1 MNKKN
6 FIKLFA
12 VIISFL
18 LTNTLTVFAETN
30 SAGKTALPEYQQT
43 NYPVNINNNVSAEEK
58 EKLLEKYFNNNNEQ
72 TTSDFDNAKEQ
83 LKKDGYAI
91 VQDTKNPDAWIVSKD
106 INGKKT
112 CLTVYPFDE
121 NGETTINVENIKN
134 IFNTYTDL
142 TRAGYTVNCSE
153 KTKLD
158 YYSSLGQE
166 GQDYIQLTT
175 NDWTISKGQAEVTLS
190 YSDDNGETI
199 SLNKINETFK
209 FEEAKEQLKKDGYT
223 IVQDTKNPDA
233 WIVSK
238 DINGKTICLT
248 IYPFD
253 ENKTTT
259 INVKNIKNIFNT
271 YKDLTKAGYTVNCSG
286 KTKLAYYSSLDKK
299 GENYIQITANNWT
312 ISKGQTKVTIS
323 YFDDNGEKNI
333 SLSKV
338 NETFKFEKAK
348 AQLKKDG
355 YTIVQDSKNDKA
367 WIVSK
372 KINGQKTCLTVYPF
386 DKNGKATI
394 NVDNIKN
401 IFNTY
406 KDLTKAGYTVNCS
419 GKTKLAYYS
428 SLDKKGENYIQITAN
443 NWTISKGQTKVT
455 KAYNDDGKII
465 SLDKVNETFKF
476 ENAKAQ
482 LKKDGYNI
490 VQDSKNPDAWI
501 VSKKIN
507 GKTTCLTVY
516 PFDKNGKATINVDNI
531 KNIFNT
537 YKDLTK
543 AGYTVNCSGKTK
555 LAYYSSLDK
564 KGENYIQITANNWTI
579 SKGQTKV
586 TMAYFNDNG
595 RKAIS
600 LSKVDEAFKFEKAKA
615 QLKKDG
621 YNIVPDSKNPDAWIV
636 SKKINGKMRYLT
648 VYPFDKDGKA
658 VINVK
663 DIKKIFNSY

>member
-18 LTNTLTVFAETN
+18 LTSTQTVFANTR

-106 INGKKT
+106 INGKT
-112 CLTVYPFDE
+112 ICLTVYPFDE
-121 NGETTINVENIKN
+121 NGKATINVDNIKN

-142 TRAGYTVNCSE
+142 TKAGYTVNCSE

-175 NDWTISKGQAEVTLS
+175 NDWTISKGQTKVTIS
-190 YSDDNGETI
+190 YFDDNGEVI

-209 FEEAKEQLKKDGYT
+209 FED
-223 IVQDTKNPDA
+223 
-233 WIVSK
+233 
-238 DINGKTICLT
+238 
-248 IYPFD
+248 
-253 ENKTTT
+253 
-259 INVKNIKNIFNT
+259 
-271 YKDLTKAGYTVNCSG
+271 
-286 KTKLAYYSSLDKK
+286 
-299 GENYIQITANNWT
+299 
-312 ISKGQTKVTIS
+312 
-323 YFDDNGEKNI
+323 
-333 SLSKV
+333 
-338 NETFKFEKAK
+338 AK

-355 YTIVQDSKNDKA
+355 YTIVQDGKNPDA

-372 KINGQKTCLTVYPF
+372 KINGKTTCLTVYPF

-455 KAYNDDGKII
+455 MSYEDNGKTI
-465 SLDKVNETFKF
+465 SLSKVNETFKF
-476 ENAKAQ
+476 EKAKAQ

-586 TMAYFNDNG
+586 TMSYEDNG
-595 RKAIS
+595 KTIS
-600 LSKVDEAFKFEKAKA
+600 LSKVNETFKFEKAKA

-621 YNIVPDSKNPDAWIV
+621 YNIVQDSKNPDAWIV

-658 VINVK
+658 TINVK
-663 DIKKIFNSY
+663 DIENIFKTY